1 MPDIR
6 IIPRTTETEESKDKE
21 TENQEMEAYGALDGI
36 GAIIIHTIGKIL
48 FP

>member
-1 MPDIR
+1 MFSIQPVS
-6 IIPRTTETEESKDKE
+6 RTEAGTDKKPQE
-21 TENQEMEAYGALDGI
+21 APNEEMEVYGALDGI

>member
-1 MPDIR
+1 MLDIR
-6 IIPRTTETEESKDKE
+6 IVPRTTQREESPDKE
-21 TENQEMEAYGALDGI
+21 TENEEMEAYGALDGI